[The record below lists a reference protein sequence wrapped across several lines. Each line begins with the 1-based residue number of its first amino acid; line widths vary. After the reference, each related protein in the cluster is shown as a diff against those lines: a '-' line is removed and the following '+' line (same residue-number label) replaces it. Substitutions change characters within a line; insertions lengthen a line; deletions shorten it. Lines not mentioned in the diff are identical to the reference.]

1 MKRFSLALC
10 TLLTL
15 IVAPA
20 ASRAQTSRPAP
31 EVRSFELTGTPPP
44 TPALR
49 YELLYDIL
57 ADRRPGNA
65 AILYL
70 DSVLL
75 LPPDARENGEKALN
89 AYDAK
94 DFKTFASLADAID
107 KPGLFQE
114 LDLAARREQCDW
126 EPPFHEMG
134 VET

>member
-1 MKRFSLALC
+1 MTRLRLSMVTC
-10 TLLTL
+10 GLLTL
-15 IVAPA
+15 VLTPA

-31 EVRSFELTGTPPP
+31 EVRSFELTATPPP
-44 TPALR
+44 VPALR

-75 LPPDARENGEKALN
+75 LPADARENGEKALN

-94 DFKTFASLADAID
+94 DFKKFASLAEAME

-114 LDLAARREQCDW
+114 LDLAARREQCD
-126 EPPFHEMG
+126 
-134 VET
+134 